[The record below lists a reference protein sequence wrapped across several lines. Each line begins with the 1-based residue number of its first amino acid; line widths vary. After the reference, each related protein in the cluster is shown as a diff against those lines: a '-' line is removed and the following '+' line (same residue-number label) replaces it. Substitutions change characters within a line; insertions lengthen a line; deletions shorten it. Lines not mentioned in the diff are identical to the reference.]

1 MSLDW
6 INQNKSLYKAF
17 TSVTTSLDDYNTDIN
32 GGILLQAYN
41 TIKNYESDDNPK
53 LSALNNILLCFL
65 ISHYYDDLN
74 NIQYMIQFINRI
86 LPNNTIPEIFDDEE
100 DMWKV
105 VIRCISL
112 GDISCASSTL
122 KNHLQQVD
130 ESTKKHQYYNMLLRL
145 MEHYPI
151 PSIDETNNE
160 DALKKWKTL
169 IGEFYLHVSSGLND
183 DVHALFYLAAGIL
196 NGNESSI
203 LRINEVLD
211 EEFQHWGPVFL
222 SFFMYY
228 IPSMTL
234 VGEYLKKAQ
243 ENETEIIYND
253 ILKRDNNKVIS
264 YTTIIIDLDDLI
276 GFSLLEILNRLNIL
290 PLENDFMN
298 LLYDTWYEKC
308 MGFTITNDNFI
319 SIDDVSL
326 LLKIVCQSSLAISKK
341 RKLIESITDK
351 FIMSNNQMLISLNNN
366 DVEYLI
372 GLFSKFRLQQSC
384 KALYMK
390 LGLALINN
398 ITLNFDDESGNAI
411 TSIGTR
417 TILNG
422 LSILSKA
429 LDYET
434 EESFLKSNIENDVLS
449 TLVGKCDLIL
459 ECNLKRY
466 LSSDGKDDPFEIFV
480 EEYKNMNNLLKQAFI
495 MFIIVKE
502 LEKTYKE
509 IEQGNNSEACC
520 VKAMKYI
527 IELLKVPH
535 MKLEFKGILTLYFL
549 NPMIEQIKDMHNKGV
564 DVDGFETLLY
574 EVLEHVNVLNVK
586 YENEK
591 DLQKYLKNIIGQY
604 KLKDQGDSIKM
615 VSQNILNLLLIL

>member
-6 INQNKSLYKAF
+6 INQSKSLYKAF
-17 TSVTTSLDDYNTDIN
+17 TSVTASLDDYNTDIS

-41 TIKNYESDDNPK
+41 TIKKYEENNPK

-65 ISHYYDDLN
+65 ISHYYDDLS

-86 LPNNTIPEIFDDEE
+86 LPNNMIPETFDDEE

-105 VIRCISL
+105 VIRCVSL
-112 GDISCASSTL
+112 GDLNFASSTL
-122 KNHLQQVD
+122 KKHLQQVD
-130 ESTKKHQYYNMLLRL
+130 ESTTKHQYYHMLLRL
-145 MEHYPI
+145 IEHYPI

-160 DALKKWKTL
+160 GALKKWKTL
-169 IGEFYLHVSSGLND
+169 VSEFYLHVSNELND
-183 DVHALFYLAAGIL
+183 DVHVLFYLTAGIL

-211 EEFQHWGPVFL
+211 DELQHWGPIFL

-228 IPSMTL
+228 IPSMAL
-234 VGEYLKKAQ
+234 VGDYLKKSQ
-243 ENETEIIYND
+243 ENETELIYND
-253 ILKRDNNKVIS
+253 ILKRDNNKIIS

-276 GFSLLEILNRLNIL
+276 GFSLLEILNCLNIL

-308 MGFTITNDNFI
+308 MGFVITKDNVI

-341 RKLIESITDK
+341 RKMIEDITKK

-398 ITLNFDDESGNAI
+398 ITLNIDDASGNAI

-422 LSILSKA
+422 LSILSRA

-434 EESFLKSNIENDVLS
+434 EASFLNSNAENDVLL
-449 TLVGKCDLIL
+449 TLAGKCDLIL
-459 ECNLKRY
+459 ECNLKVY
-466 LSSDGKDDPFEIFV
+466 LSCKGNNDPFEIFV
-480 EEYKNMNNLLKQAFI
+480 EEYKNMNNLLKQAFV
-495 MFIIVKE
+495 MFIMVKE
-502 LEKTYKE
+502 LEKTCKE
-509 IEQGNNSEACC
+509 IEQGNNFDACC
-520 VKAMKYI
+520 AKAMRYI
-527 IELLKVPH
+527 IELLMVPH

-549 NPMIEQIKDMHNKGV
+549 NPMIEQIKDMHIKGI
-564 DVDGFETLLY
+564 DANGFETLLY
-574 EVLEHVNVLNVK
+574 EVLEYVNVLSVK
-586 YENEK
+586 YENEL
-591 DLQKYLKNIIGQY
+591 DLQKYLKNIITQY
-604 KLKDQGDSIKM
+604 KLKNQGDSIKN
-615 VSQNILNLLLIL
+615 VSQNILDLLLIL